1 MALHREVG
9 PARTTFSAIAHR
21 AGVQRHTL
29 YRHFPT
35 EPDVLRACR
44 DHFIAT
50 HPFPDPAGWRDL
62 PAGAERLRAGL
73 AALYGYY
80 AANREMVGNV
90 LRDSDL
96 LPVGRGFRE
105 AMARTADSLADGWP
119 AARGRAVRAALALA
133 TDFFTWRS
141 LADGPRLAPSE
152 AADLMSRMVGGA
164 QPASAVGF
172 TSSAPRPGSAAAAK
186 IARHVAKTA
195 TR

>member
-9 PARTTFSAIAHR
+9 PARTTFSAIADR

-29 YRHFPT
+29 YGHFPT
-35 EPDVLRACR
+35 ELDVLRACR
-44 DHFIAT
+44 DHFIVT

-62 PAGAERLRAGL
+62 QAGRERLRAGL
-73 AALYGYY
+73 GALYGYY

-133 TDFFTWRS
+133 TDFFAWRS

-152 AADLMSRMVGGA
+152 AAELMGRMVSGA
-164 QPASAVGF
+164 RPARAVAFPSG
-172 TSSAPRPGSAAAAK
+172 ARRPRGAAGAN
-186 IARHVAKTA
+186 VASRVGKTVP
-195 TR
+195 R